1 MTFTIRG
8 LIAGA
13 AVSYASWPPAF
24 YAFAIPSLLPLA
36 IQFLR
41 QGSESSVV
49 MGAMLIVYGIALSSL
64 ARKISSSDIVS
75 AELQLEKDG
84 LLYDLSKAKERYDL
98 CFEGSHDGIW
108 DWDFRQKEIHASLA
122 FGEIMGI
129 PTTGEPFAD
138 SEFIQHIHIDDRRDF
153 QSAFDAHIN
162 GESEFLNCEFR
173 VSRRDDSTRWVLARG
188 LALRSATGQVYRI
201 AGSVTDISE
210 RVAFEFRMAET
221 QKLEALGQLTGGVAH
236 EFNNLLQV
244 IVFSLESLRRHL
256 PNAGTHTEKLSG
268 AMQAVKKGG
277 ELTKGLLSYTGKTL
291 VNPQV
296 TRIDSLVFE
305 TIGLLR
311 PMLGETVEIETV
323 AASDLWDT
331 LIDRSQMQS
340 AIMNLAINARV
351 AMLGN
356 GKLTIEIDNFSVKTN
371 TVRTA
376 TENVRPGDYVRVAV
390 TDTGAGMTPDVI
402 THAFEPFFATKEV
415 GEGTGLGL
423 SQVYGFIARQAEGYV
438 AIESPPGEV
447 TTVVLYIPRCQG
459 AEPTATES
467 EANGIGSRSS
477 DGTVLVVEDDALV
490 RDATLRL
497 VEEMGYKSFAAK
509 NGADALA
516 QLERQELVDLV
527 LADVSMPGD
536 LNGVALSKEIK
547 RRYTGMPV
555 ILMTGYAQSELEL
568 QGVADEN
575 TPWLQK
581 PITADE
587 LARAIEQSL
596 ESRHER

>member
-1 MTFTIRG
+1 
-8 LIAGA
+8 
-13 AVSYASWPPAF
+13 
-24 YAFAIPSLLPLA
+24 
-36 IQFLR
+36 
-41 QGSESSVV
+41 
-49 MGAMLIVYGIALSSL
+49 
-64 ARKISSSDIVS
+64 
-75 AELQLEKDG
+75 
-84 LLYDLSKAKERYDL
+84 
-98 CFEGSHDGIW
+98 
-108 DWDFRQKEIHASLA
+108 
-122 FGEIMGI
+122 
-129 PTTGEPFAD
+129 
-138 SEFIQHIHIDDRRDF
+138 
-153 QSAFDAHIN
+153 
-162 GESEFLNCEFR
+162 
-173 VSRRDDSTRWVLARG
+173 
-188 LALRSATGQVYRI
+188 
-201 AGSVTDISE
+201 
-210 RVAFEFRMAET
+210 MAET

-277 ELTKGLLSYTGKTL
+277 ELTKGPLSYTGKTL

-402 THAFEPFFATKEV
+402 THAFEPFFTTKEV

-438 AIESPPGEV
+438 AIESPPGEG

-459 AEPTATES
+459 AEPTATQS

-527 LADVSMPGD
+527 LTDVIMPGD

-581 PITADE
+581 PITADA
-587 LARAIEQSL
+587 ARTGD
-596 ESRHER
+596 